1 MASGSGA
8 TLVGTGRRGGC
19 QAEAGK
25 ETFARH
31 KIHALQSGNVHGSVG
46 LGASVLREW
55 QIDVKRVEEGEAAG
69 Y

>member
-1 MASGSGA
+1 MY
-8 TLVGTGRRGGC
+8 

-25 ETFARH
+25 ETFAGH
-31 KIHALQSGNVHGSVG
+31 KIHVLQSGNVQGSVG